1 MKTIHKLSLTA
12 LLLSGLLVFSACT
25 AESESTPT
33 TGGTTTAPIPTVKTV
48 ATTSPDDPAVT
59 TLPEVTTTDPTPSTN
74 EPATSEPATS
84 EPATSDEPAPATTE
98 ELSLAEQME
107 AMGCPEELIPTI
119 EREASAEELASIQ
132 AFISDPYVRALL
144 CSESFTKPSEI
155 DLRGF
160 IYAGVRLADESH
172 PNGLPSNDERLA
184 VALARGS
191 YTAFY
196 ADCLRWTSA
205 ELNTVL
211 EKYLGISFTNEIGMN
226 MFHTRPVTQREIPT
240 VSYYTPTDAYYLFC
254 TDNGLATPTIQS
266 VWRTSDGKYLVHY
279 AGVSSS
285 MVTLLAPD
293 EDQFLIGMVMD
304 LTEWSGWF

>member
-25 AESESTPT
+25 AESESAPT
-33 TGGTTTAPIPTVKTV
+33 TVGTTTAPTPTVTTV
-48 ATTSPDDPAVT
+48 TTTSPDDPAVT
-59 TLPEVTTTDPTPSTN
+59 TTPEVTTTDPTSSTD
-74 EPATSEPATS
+74 EPATSEPATI
-84 EPATSDEPAPATTE
+84 DEPAPATTE
-98 ELSLAEQME
+98 ELSLAEQMA

-119 EREASAEELASIQ
+119 EREANAEEIASIQ
-132 AFISDPYVRALL
+132 TFISDPYVRALL
-144 CSESFTKPSEI
+144 CSESFTIPSEI

-172 PNGLPSNDERLA
+172 PNGSPSNDERLA

-191 YTAFY
+191 YTALY

-226 MFHTRPVTQREIPT
+226 MFHTRLETQREIPS

-279 AGVSSS
+279 VGVSSS